1 MRLILLLLVVFLLSC
16 SRESEEPLWEPQSHL
31 SGKVYNG
38 GLFPVWITLK
48 EPVSDASA
56 IEWRRLRGAEIA
68 KRTQAIDPNTNL
80 IKADTAFLYWETAP
94 QPTIVITA
102 KDSNKTDTAYYYRD
116 TVFAIVN
123 GKESLPIVIEVKNIL
138 PRITGISING
148 LEQPGDSVLTIAA
161 HPGGNLKIEIRLEK
175 PFNKSFHAE
184 VTMPEIMNGL
194 ITKSKSDSLWVYEWT
209 PNEIIA
215 DSSVLKIK
223 DSGAYGERLYKLRIV
238 VYTESGSVWVASAN
252 ELIKYSPTGTEVARI
267 KDDFNSISAL
277 TLNSK
282 DGTLFV
288 TDESQNFIA
297 IYNTHGKQLYKNNN
311 FQSPTG
317 VAFNVEGRNVW
328 VADRSG
334 LQRFPFDGNSLGTSD
349 VPNDDILGI
358 IEGLA
363 VNQFESDLTWFAIPK
378 NDIVGYVE
386 DLTVKYLTYSWQRPS
401 MVSLAPASGIA
412 WVADSS
418 RVVAID
424 TSGKVWAS
432 IKGFRDAYSV
442 SASGSSVW
450 VSDRVAG
457 KVYRF
462 AGPFRGNLQD
472 TILTV
477 ANGIP
482 ANYEFQR
489 PVSVSAFTS
498 DGSVWIVDRDAG
510 KTVRLDSLG
519 RVTASG
525 TGLTLPN
532 LNVTLQKVD

>member
-1 MRLILLLLVVFLLSC
+1 
-16 SRESEEPLWEPQSHL
+16 
-31 SGKVYNG
+31 
-38 GLFPVWITLK
+38 
-48 EPVSDASA
+48 
-56 IEWRRLRGAEIA
+56 
-68 KRTQAIDPNTNL
+68 
-80 IKADTAFLYWETAP
+80 
-94 QPTIVITA
+94 
-102 KDSNKTDTAYYYRD
+102 
-116 TVFAIVN
+116 
-123 GKESLPIVIEVKNIL
+123 
-138 PRITGISING
+138 
-148 LEQPGDSVLTIAA
+148 
-161 HPGGNLKIEIRLEK
+161 
-175 PFNKSFHAE
+175 
-184 VTMPEIMNGL
+184 
-194 ITKSKSDSLWVYEWT
+194 
-209 PNEIIA
+209 
-215 DSSVLKIK
+215 
-223 DSGAYGERLYKLRIV
+223 
-238 VYTESGSVWVASAN
+238 
-252 ELIKYSPTGTEVARI
+252 
-267 KDDFNSISAL
+267 
-277 TLNSK
+277 
-282 DGTLFV
+282 
-288 TDESQNFIA
+288 
-297 IYNTHGKQLYKNNN
+297 
-311 FQSPTG
+311 
-317 VAFNVEGRNVW
+317 
-328 VADRSG
+328 
-334 LQRFPFDGNSLGTSD
+334 
-349 VPNDDILGI
+349 
-358 IEGLA
+358 
-363 VNQFESDLTWFAIPK
+363 
-378 NDIVGYVE
+378 
-386 DLTVKYLTYSWQRPS
+386 
-401 MVSLAPASGIA
+401 LAPASGIA